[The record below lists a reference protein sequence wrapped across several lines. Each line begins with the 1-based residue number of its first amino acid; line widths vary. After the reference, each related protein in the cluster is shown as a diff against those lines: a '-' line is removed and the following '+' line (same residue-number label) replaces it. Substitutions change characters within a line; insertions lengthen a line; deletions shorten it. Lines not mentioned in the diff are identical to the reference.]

1 MIGAREQGAEEE
13 LRMDAYPKGR
23 EREGGETRGQG
34 STSGVSRK
42 PKAPRATQDQHQN
55 SDTGTWDGAHIGKSL

>member
-13 LRMDAYPKGR
+13 LTKGR